1 VAGGGLRRLDQGT
14 GRHAKELIYFPSD
27 HPMQIAIW
35 IIVILIIAAL
45 IKYLLG
51 ESGKK

>member
-1 VAGGGLRRLDQGT
+1 MTPGTSLRLPPRQKAEHHLHRDI
-14 GRHAKELIYFPSD
+14 A
-27 HPMQIAIW
+27 MQIAIW

>member
-1 VAGGGLRRLDQGT
+1 MTPGPRHRPPPQHQRVDQF
-14 GRHAKELIYFPSD
+14 LIRAI
-27 HPMQIAIW
+27 PMQIAIW

>member
-1 VAGGGLRRLDQGT
+1 
-14 GRHAKELIYFPSD
+14 
-27 HPMQIAIW
+27 MQIAIW